1 MAYNETPTRLETA
14 VFKNREFR
22 IRAVKADKSEGSPTE
37 ETKILHPDTVK
48 LIAEKGKDVVKFAAL
63 TVIGVYATV
72 KAIDTASQVIV
83 KKTKSGD
90 NDK

>member
-1 MAYNETPTRLETA
+1 MRPLLRLETA
-14 VFKNREFR
+14 VFNKREAR
-22 IRAVKADKSEGSPTE
+22 IRFVKTDKNEGSTTE

-48 LIAEKGKDVVKFAAL
+48 LITEQAKEVVKFAAL

-90 NDK
+90 NE